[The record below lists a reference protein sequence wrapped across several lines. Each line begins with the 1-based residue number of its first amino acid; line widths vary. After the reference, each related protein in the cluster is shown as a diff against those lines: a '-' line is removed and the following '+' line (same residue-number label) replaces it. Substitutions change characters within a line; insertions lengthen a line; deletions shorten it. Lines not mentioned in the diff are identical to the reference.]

1 MTILVLGGNGFIGRH
16 FVSRLFQDREVSHI
30 ISMDVAPPKE
40 KESRLS
46 MTSQD
51 GYSD

>member
-1 MTILVLGGNGFIGRH
+1 MSILVFGGNGFIGRH
-16 FVSRLFQDREVSHI
+16 FVSRLLQDKEVSLV
-30 ISMDVAPPKE
+30 ISMDVTPPKE